1 MKLTVISQN
10 GCNPCT
16 MVKNHLDS
24 LNADYDVI
32 NVSEDKDA
40 IEKYNIMSTPV
51 TLVLDGDEEIARVSG
66 FKPDDLEVL
75 VDQL

>member
-1 MKLTVISQN
+1 LKLTVISQN

>member
-24 LNADYDVI
+24 LDANYDVI

-40 IEKYNIMSTPV
+40 IEKFNIMSTPV
-51 TLVLDGDEEIARVSG
+51 TLVLDEGEEVARVSG

>member
-1 MKLTVISQN
+1 LKLTVISQN

-24 LNADYDVI
+24 LDANYDVI

-40 IEKYNIMSTPV
+40 IEKFNIMSTPV